1 MMIKIYSRRSKKPI
15 TWFLTLFMAVYC
27 IACICMVSG
36 ILVEFFGEMSTN
48 SKVLLFFTPVLLLL
62 DVAAVDLVLWQII
75 GKEIVEISGNGIT
88 VSHKGRVFC
97 YKKFIPA
104 TSIKSVKNV
113 SNQIDIMSCF
123 WFSRKQ
129 SLVEVKYGDNE
140 YIRIGRNITVA
151 ECAELFQILESSFP
165 NAQMEINPAPHKLT
179 LNEILLIIWAVGCV
193 FVFIPAWFVVPVI
206 QEKQNKEFVS
216 KHTQRMSFIR
226 KNYKKMYC
234 YSNAYGECC
243 KRVSLL
249 NKQDSVF
256 ESSLITLCHIEDSL
270 AHFTTGP
277 YSIPDIMP
285 SNVKMPAY
293 NFFSGLVY
301 VVENGETMS
310 LIFSNSH
317 MIEPVFVL
325 NKYLHLTPPQCSQSN
340 YVKDDYG
347 KLCWDET
354 DEFITSGLLR
364 KLGIY

>member
-1 MMIKIYSRRSKKPI
+1 
-15 TWFLTLFMAVYC
+15 MAVYC

-36 ILVEFFGEMSTN
+36 MLVEFFGEMSTN

-62 DVAAVDLVLWQII
+62 NVAAVDLVLWQII
-75 GKEIVEISGNGIT
+75 GKEIVEISDDGIK

-104 TSIKSVKNV
+104 TSIKLVKNV

-123 WFSRKQ
+123 WFPRKQ
-129 SLVEVKYGDNE
+129 SLVEVKYGDDE
-140 YIRIGRNITVA
+140 YIRIGRNITAA

-179 LNEILLIIWAVGCV
+179 LNEILFIIWAVGCV

-243 KRVSLL
+243 HSVNLF
-249 NKQDSVF
+249 NKKDSIY
-256 ESSLITLCHIEDSL
+256 ESILDQFCYVEDSL
-270 AHFTTGP
+270 SHFSKESYCNTYILP
-277 YSIPDIMP
+277 KNIEI
-285 SNVKMPAY
+285 PAY
-293 NFFSGLVY
+293 NFFRGVVY
-301 VVENGETMS
+301 VVAKYDKMS
-310 LIFSNSH
+310 LIYTNNH
-317 MIEPVFVL
+317 MYEPVFVMNRYIHENAPL
-325 NKYLHLTPPQCSQSN
+325 YSIVNDL
-340 YVKDDYG
+340 DRMR
-347 KLCWDET
+347 WDET